1 MKSRLLASS
10 VSFIMVVA
18 ASLTLTLTGVTEAAP
33 SKSVSDTTQFVGLM
47 KKGVSSAY
55 VATYAVSNY
64 DFFSTGSITVANLPP
79 RPGTKAPTNADGY
92 SSDVEM
98 SYVFRGKGGHIVQ
111 WIQDETRVSA
121 CVGGPFHSGN
131 SSLQCSRPF
140 QFIPSNGFA
149 EEGVGFVP
157 ENVLQNFENFDS
169 TFDARSSV
177 VFTESS
183 KRFGN
188 LQCIR
193 QAQVHVKDSERETTC
208 LNRGGLLVSWM
219 SHNPGG
225 TIRVVLA
232 KLSIHPTKEDFVT
245 LKRPTKAMIL
255 PPF

>member
-1 MKSRLLASS
+1 MKSRLLVSS
-10 VSFIMVVA
+10 VSLVVVVA
-18 ASLTLTLTGVTEAAP
+18 AFLIAGATGAAP
-33 SKSVSDTTQFVGLM
+33 SKGVSDTTQFVRLM

-55 VATYAVSNY
+55 VATYDVSNY

-98 SYVFRGKGGHIVQ
+98 SYVFRGKDGHIVQ
-111 WIQDETRVSA
+111 WIQDETSVSA

-131 SSLQCSRPF
+131 DVLQCSRPF

-157 ENVLQNFENFDS
+157 ENVLQNFENFDP

-177 VFTESS
+177 VFIESS

-188 LQCIR
+188 LKCIR
-193 QAQVHVKDSERETTC
+193 QAQAHVKDPERETTC
-208 LNRGGLLVSWM
+208 LNRGGLLVSWT
-219 SHNPGG
+219 SQNPGG
-225 TIRVVLA
+225 TIRVVLT
-232 KLSIHPTKEDFVT
+232 KLSIHTTKEDFVT
-245 LKRPTKAMIL
+245 LKKPTKAMIL